1 MNFFNIFLAPPVGSL
16 TVQSA
21 AFLESL
27 PAWIET
33 VTNYKITKVVVS
45 ESLLNALPTN
55 HDVTVSL
62 DVDRMVISY
71 GEESYDLFAGLDDS
85 REVLYITT
93 TDDDL
98 WTSPNRLP
106 FPVASGR
113 CIIADMPVSQFTH
126 LNVSALFRSF
136 TVGLRSSLAPTGNKE
151 AELMISTDASR
162 AFFDPALAAA
172 SRARLNL
179 TNEVVVEL
187 KDGVKT
193 YNQLVRWSLVTNLNV
208 KLNGS
213 VVTL

>member
-33 VTNYKITKVVVS
+33 VTNYKIAKVVVS
-45 ESLLNALPTN
+45 EALLNALPAN
-55 HDVTVSL
+55 SDVTVSL
-62 DVDRMVISY
+62 DIDRMVISY
-71 GEESYDLFAGLDDS
+71 GEESYDLFAGLDVS

-93 TDDDL
+93 TDNDL

-106 FPVASGR
+106 FPVSVGR
-113 CIIADMPVSQFTH
+113 RVIADMPVSQFTH
-126 LNVSALFRSF
+126 MNVSALFRSF

-162 AFFDPALAAA
+162 AFFDPALAEA
-172 SRARLNL
+172 SRARLVL
-179 TNEVVVEL
+179 ADEVVVEL
-187 KDGVKT
+187 RDGTKV
-193 YNQLVRWSLVTNLNV
+193 YNQLVRWSLTTNLNV